1 MVKLEKIDG
10 NKVVLEIEVD
20 EEAVAG
26 ALDQAYRRV
35 VKKVSVPGFRKG
47 KVPRF
52 VLEQRFGPEILYED
66 ALDIL
71 IPKAY
76 EDAVKETGISP
87 IDNPEIDLVQMEK
100 GMPLIFT
107 AKVEVKPELK
117 LGKYKGLSATKK
129 IREITDDEVERNLLQ
144 LQLQHARLNVVD
156 DDDLKLGDIAVIDF
170 TGYRDGKPFAGGSA
184 EGFSLEIGS
193 NTFIPGFEVQLV
205 GMKPGEEKEIEVTFP
220 ENYHQK
226 DLAGEKATFKVKLN
240 EIKRKEYPEINDDFA
255 REISEFDTLAEL
267 KEDILNKLKE
277 QEESRADAELR
288 NKLIEMAAADSEV
301 DLPEVLV
308 ERELDAM
315 IQEMEQFLRI
325 QGMTVEKFL
334 EYSKK
339 SMEDLRQD
347 RKEEAQS
354 RVKAGLVL
362 DAIIEKEGIS
372 ATDEELDEHLKTIAD
387 RYKQDVQKVKDLL
400 AARGELDAFSQEIKY
415 RKAIDFL
422 VEQSDIVTE
431 IIEKEKEPEAD
442 NAKNKE
448 EIIAEQANNGKEP
461 EVDSEEEV
469 ITDNGKEPEEKK

>member
-1 MVKLEKIDG
+1 
-10 NKVVLEIEVD
+10 
-20 EEAVAG
+20 
-26 ALDQAYRRV
+26 
-35 VKKVSVPGFRKG
+35 
-47 KVPRF
+47 
-52 VLEQRFGPEILYED
+52 
-66 ALDIL
+66 
-71 IPKAY
+71 
-76 EDAVKETGISP
+76 
-87 IDNPEIDLVQMEK
+87 
-100 GMPLIFT
+100 
-107 AKVEVKPELK
+107 
-117 LGKYKGLSATKK
+117 
-129 IREITDDEVERNLLQ
+129 
-144 LQLQHARLNVVD
+144 
-156 DDDLKLGDIAVIDF
+156 
-170 TGYRDGKPFAGGSA
+170 
-184 EGFSLEIGS
+184 
-193 NTFIPGFEVQLV
+193 
-205 GMKPGEEKEIEVTFP
+205 MKPGEEKEIEVTFP

>member
-1 MVKLEKIDG
+1 
-10 NKVVLEIEVD
+10 
-20 EEAVAG
+20 
-26 ALDQAYRRV
+26 
-35 VKKVSVPGFRKG
+35 
-47 KVPRF
+47 
-52 VLEQRFGPEILYED
+52 
-66 ALDIL
+66 
-71 IPKAY
+71 
-76 EDAVKETGISP
+76 
-87 IDNPEIDLVQMEK
+87 
-100 GMPLIFT
+100 
-107 AKVEVKPELK
+107 
-117 LGKYKGLSATKK
+117 
-129 IREITDDEVERNLLQ
+129 
-144 LQLQHARLNVVD
+144 
-156 DDDLKLGDIAVIDF
+156 
-170 TGYRDGKPFAGGSA
+170 
-184 EGFSLEIGS
+184 
-193 NTFIPGFEVQLV
+193 
-205 GMKPGEEKEIEVTFP
+205 
-220 ENYHQK
+220 
-226 DLAGEKATFKVKLN
+226 
-240 EIKRKEYPEINDDFA
+240 
-255 REISEFDTLAEL
+255 
-267 KEDILNKLKE
+267 
-277 QEESRADAELR
+277 
-288 NKLIEMAAADSEV
+288 
-301 DLPEVLV
+301 
-308 ERELDAM
+308 
-315 IQEMEQFLRI
+315 
-325 QGMTVEKFL
+325 MTVEKFL